1 VPETLAVRL
10 FAAVSMMVPSPPS
23 VASTS
28 RAMSW
33 RSCAVPSLIAT
44 SSFVA
49 VPPASMLP
57 LPGSSMVTLRLS
69 IPVTEMFPSP
79 RRLRRSREGT
89 LTDTNIGL
97 LALRLPGVVPMTSL
111 PSALASDPSEQV
123 AVPIGVRRVL
133 ARDRLAELARADLQA
148 DG

>member
-1 VPETLAVRL
+1 MPETLAVRL

-97 LALRLPGVVPMTSL
+97 AAAVVERGGRPR
-111 PSALASDPSEQV
+111 
-123 AVPIGVRRVL
+123 RRVMDL
-133 ARDRLAELARADLQA
+133 AIAATANGAGVPLLTHNTGDFTLVEDLVDVQA
-148 DG
+148 P